1 MIQPF
6 LGMELVG
13 YLLSCDIGI
22 KLKSL
27 FLKSFN
33 ILMLC
38 NRVIKLKRVGHVC
51 IKSAIPLNICADV
64 TKL

>member
-6 LGMELVG
+6 LGMQLVG
-13 YLLSCDIGI
+13 YLLSCDINI

-33 ILMLC
+33 ILLLC
-38 NRVIKLKRVGHVC
+38 NRVTKLKQVGHVC
-51 IKSAIPLNICADV
+51 TQSAIPVNICADV